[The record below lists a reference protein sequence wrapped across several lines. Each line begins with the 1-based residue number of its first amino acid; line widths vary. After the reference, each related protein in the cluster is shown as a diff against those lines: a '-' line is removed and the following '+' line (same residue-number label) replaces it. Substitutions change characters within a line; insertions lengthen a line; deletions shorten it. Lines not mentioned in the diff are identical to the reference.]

1 MNENLTFT
9 EKMKL
14 KFCNAKNWAQ
24 TKLHNGYNWAKD
36 HPVETLSIIGGV
48 ATGASKAYKFAKLH
62 EDKVHRERDFYDPR
76 VGKTTRASRKLKS
89 YELNE
94 IERRYSRGESYQS
107 ILFDMGLWK

>member
-1 MNENLTFT
+1 MLVPMRAILEAAD
-9 EKMKL
+9 K
-14 KFCNAKNWAQ
+14 A
-24 TKLHNGYNWAKD
+24 
-36 HPVETLSIIGGV
+36 VEGTVDVAGV
-48 ATGASKAYKFAKLH
+48 AKLH

-94 IERRYSRGESYQS
+94 IERRYNRGESYQS